1 MASTKLSE
9 QALSD
14 MRIAR
19 LMPDAHDFDLP
30 TAPPLGAS
38 EGDDPRDVDRYNAE
52 QFVLSVA
59 QVYDTAWPTT
69 SA

>member
-19 LMPDAHDFDLP
+19 LMPDAHDLP

-59 QVYDTAWPTT
+59 QVYDTAWPL
-69 SA
+69 SPEPA

>member
-19 LMPDAHDFDLP
+19 LMPDAHDLP
-30 TAPPLGAS
+30 TPPLGAS
-38 EGDDPRDVDRYNAE
+38 EGDDPQDVDRYNAE
-52 QFVLSVA
+52 QFILSIA
-59 QVYDTAWPTT
+59 QVYDTTWPTT